1 VPAFARGGLGQCL
14 VGRARSDSPGASVGA
29 PPASRPCHVPLGRS
43 SCSLA
48 DPRRPQQWSHPVQA
62 GGQTDGGL
70 AGRCVVCPQW
80 RSLCRA
86 PSGGLCFV
94 PPVEVFV
101 SCPQWRSLFRAPQW
115 RSLFRASRR
124 GLCSPPK
131 RSLSAPPKR
140 TFPCLRG
147 GLCFRPAGGEGLVCP
162 CLVRGL
168 CNALS
173 GRAERWVP
181 PGASPFLPRP
191 KDPEAG
197 APRRYPHHL
206 RLFFVRGVSHTKTD
220 RDTARPAPL
229 ELGRS

>member
-1 VPAFARGGLGQCL
+1 M
-14 VGRARSDSPGASVGA
+14 
-29 PPASRPCHVPLGRS
+29 PPVEVFVSCPQGRS
-43 SCSLA
+43 LF
-48 DPRRPQQWSHPVQA
+48 
-62 GGQTDGGL
+62 
-70 AGRCVVCPQW
+70 
-80 RSLCRA
+80 RA

-94 PPVEVFV
+94 PPGEVFV
-101 SCPQWRSLFRAPQW
+101 RL
-115 RSLFRASRR
+115 RR
-124 GLCSPPK
+124 GLCP
-131 RSLSAPPKR
+131 RLRRGLSLASEEGFILASEEGFILASR
-140 TFPCLRG
+140 GGLCPCLRG
-147 GLCFRPAGGEGLVCP
+147 GLCFRPAEGEGLVCP

-206 RLFFVRGVSHTKTD
+206 RLFFVRGVNHTKTD